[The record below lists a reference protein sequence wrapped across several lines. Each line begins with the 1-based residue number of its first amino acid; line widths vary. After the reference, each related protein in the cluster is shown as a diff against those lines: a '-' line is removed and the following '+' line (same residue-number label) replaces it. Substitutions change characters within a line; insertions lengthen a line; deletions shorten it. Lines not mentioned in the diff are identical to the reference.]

1 MKIDVDEILDF
12 WFADSAKSD
21 DKFIRRMDVWF
32 SNSDSFDLAIKQR
45 YESVVEVVASGRGRY
60 LESDPRGILAL
71 IITLDQ
77 FPRNIYRGTA
87 RAFAYDSEAL
97 RLTRKVIDSGMDK
110 SMGYLEKLFAYMPLQ
125 HSEDLN
131 VQNLSVEMFKSKV
144 ESAETQV
151 QSEKALESV
160 QYAELHRDIIKQFG
174 RFPHRNEI
182 LDRESTA
189 EELKYLA
196 DGAENFGQVKK

>member
-1 MKIDVDEILDF
+1 MKFDVDDILEF

-21 DKFIRRMDVWF
+21 EEFARRMGQWF
-32 SNSDSFDLAIKQR
+32 MNSDSFDLIVKQR
-45 YESVVEVVASGRGRY
+45 YESVVEFVAGGHGSYR
-60 LESDPRGILAL
+60 ESDPRGILAL

-97 RLTRKVIDSGMDK
+97 RLTRKVIDSGMDN

-125 HSEDLN
+125 HSEDLH
-131 VQNLSVEMFKSKV
+131 VQNLSVDMFKSMIGCA
-144 ESAETQV
+144 ESPI

-160 QYAELHRDIIKQFG
+160 KYAEMHRDIIKQFG

-182 LDRESTA
+182 LDRESTT
-189 EELKYLA
+189 EELKFLA